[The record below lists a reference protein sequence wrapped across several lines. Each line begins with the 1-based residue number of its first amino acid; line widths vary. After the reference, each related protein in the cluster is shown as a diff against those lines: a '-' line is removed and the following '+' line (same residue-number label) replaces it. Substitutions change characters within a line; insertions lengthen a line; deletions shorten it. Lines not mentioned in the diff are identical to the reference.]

1 MLSKKAAMTQ
11 KEKDALIRELTN
23 EFVSTLSKIQKD
35 YKKLMGEVTKALDA
49 RQIHHLRGKI
59 TKKAKK

>member
-1 MLSKKAAMTQ
+1 MTQ

-23 EFVSTLSKIQKD
+23 EFVGTLTKIQKD
-35 YKKLMGEVTKALDA
+35 YKKLMHDVSRALDE
-49 RQIHHLRGKI
+49 RHMGELRKKI